1 MQPRSLSDEQL
12 QTLAKEIRDGIV
24 GIETD
29 WLEWK
34 SALDLN
40 KAEARFGLSKPIL
53 GMANRDP
60 GLPGRNRGGYGYVLV
75 GVEPG
80 AMPGTDQ
87 FDPAKLHDWIDP
99 YIGAT
104 GPAWRPRYIQVD
116 DTTILAIEVDPPRDG
131 DSIHTLRKTF
141 EKIRAGTVFVRK
153 NGKTHPAEPEDIKN
167 LEQRVQGSRLS
178 VDLGFV
184 GDLAI
189 SWFDE
194 SALVATITEIADSQK
209 EALLS
214 QAQEPDRAAEAQA
227 EASRMLTG
235 LYKPDT
241 RTISQYTEEVNQWH
255 SEWTEQAP
263 GHWMGA
269 FADADAG
276 HGTCSL
282 SLTNLTDHNFT
293 SVEVRL
299 EIPDAQAFTNL
310 YDLERDIPKKPLP
323 YGQGNLSLGFD
334 TGLSTLLPILP
345 LADTRRQSRQTTTR
359 TEPLWYGRWVMCVPN
374 RR

>member
-1 MQPRSLSDEQL
+1 M
-12 QTLAKEIRDGIV
+12 
-24 GIETD
+24 
-29 WLEWK
+29 
-34 SALDLN
+34 
-40 KAEARFGLSKPIL
+40 
-53 GMANRDP
+53 
-60 GLPGRNRGGYGYVLV
+60 LV

-80 AMPGTDQ
+80 SMPGTDQ

-167 LEQRVQGSRLS
+167 LEQRGQGSRLS

-227 EASRMLTG
+227 EASQLLTAG
-235 LYKPDT
+235 FYVPDT
-241 RTISQYTEEVNQWH
+241 RTISQYTEEVKQWH

-263 GHWMGA
+263 GHWVGA

-276 HGTCSL
+276 HGKCSL

-299 EIPDAQAFTNL
+299 EIPDAQAFTDL
-310 YDLERDIPKKPLP
+310 YDLETNLPDMPLP
-323 YGQGNLSLGFD
+323 YGQGRLSVGFD
-334 TGLSTLLPILP
+334 TGFSTLRIPS
-345 LADTRRQSRQTTTR
+345 LADTPTIWAYNYKNRAVVRWEVGDLRPEQTLNSDLLYVLVGKAPSTRRLSV
-359 TEPLWYGRWVMCVPN
+359 RWSATSKSASGVERGTVELRLADAPVAFN
-374 RR
+374 SIEHDLNLS